1 MIALY
6 LTQSYTQ
13 VVHAKQKK
21 AALEIIECGYLPNEY
36 LSLLSMAAQLRRMF
50 IDLQRVIPA
59 AKAEE
64 IYIVL
69 PDFMFRSINCWNY
82 TEHLLI
88 DAAEYAHIPLERV
101 VYSTPMEFQNKI
113 YHKKTVCLLERS
125 VMETIVTAAKEEGFV
140 VSAIEPASAA
150 FFRVRNIWDDEGMAL
165 FIDKEGASIASFNP
179 VAGMFSYPLP
189 EMLNEK
195 ACLDLTQLNND
206 MKIIIMRTEDLNQR
220 TFRASNPDIPLYL
233 FAQQPYPYRTLPAL
247 ADRLRTMTEFPDM
260 IDVEDADCDPQEFCI
275 AVGTLLQ
282 NRMTDFPRKHPS
294 LTVTDANVLPLELQ
308 KETKA
313 YHRQERLQKYIRRG
327 IAAALLIG
335 AVEAV
340 GIFFLGNI
348 RVSEER
354 LQEYQ
359 AAQAAMKMINQEN
372 AVIAQSAIEDQ
383 QPLFALESLMVKRPE
398 TLGFTDITIGTSM
411 LQVAP
416 EKRKDVDQQWIQLGL
431 EAKEPVI
438 IQDYA
443 AHLSQSEAFR
453 TITIN
458 QIAGNNRER
467 LKTAKLTIAKGEI
480 AHGK

>member
-59 AKAEE
+59 AKSEE
-64 IYIVL
+64 LYIVL
-69 PDFMFRSINCWNY
+69 PDFTFRSINCWNY
-82 TEHLLI
+82 TEHLLS
-88 DAAEYAHIPLERV
+88 DAAEYAHIPLDRV

-125 VMETIVTAAKEEGFV
+125 AMEALLEAAKAEGFV
-140 VSAIEPASAA
+140 VFAIEPASAA

-165 FIDKEGASIASFNP
+165 FIDKESASIASFNP
-179 VAGMFSYPLP
+179 VAGMFAYPLP
-189 EMLNEK
+189 EMINEK
-195 ACLDLTQLNND
+195 ACLDLAQLNND
-206 MKIIIMRTEDLNQR
+206 MNVIIMRTEDLNQR
-220 TFRASNPDIPLYL
+220 TFRASNPDIPIYL
-233 FAQQPYPYRTLPAL
+233 FAPHTHPYRTLPAL
-247 ADRLRTMTEFPDM
+247 MDRLRILTAFPDM
-260 IDVEDADCDPQEFCI
+260 VDVDDADCDPQEF
-275 AVGTLLQ
+275 AVSVGTLLQ
-282 NRMTDFPRKHPS
+282 NRLTSFPRKHPS
-294 LTVTDANVLPLELQ
+294 LTVTDANVLPLDLQ

-313 YHRQERLQKYIRRG
+313 HHQQERLQKYIRRG
-327 IAAALLIG
+327 IAAMFLLGVI
-335 AVEAV
+335 EMV
-340 GIFFLGNI
+340 GILVFSNI
-348 RVSEER
+348 RVSEDR

-359 AAQAAMKMINQEN
+359 AAQTAMQRIHQEN

-383 QPLFALESLMVKRPE
+383 QPLLALENLMVKRPE
-398 TLGFTDITIGTSM
+398 SLGFTDLTIGTSM